1 MSELQQLLLAV
12 TAVTIIIALVVA
24 CVLYAK
30 KASSSLGKMFDDSL
44 HWENLCNVLLNK
56 YRAMTL
62 EDKVKLSDLFE
73 TVLKVLHKYK
83 SSVFSKYDIKFS
95 EDSILLKSKEENIV
109 FFRKEDGSIVIK
121 LQSENEDGAIT
132 DEMIVD
138 NLDKILNKAKKD
150 K

>member
-12 TAVTIIIALVVA
+12 AIVIALVVA
-24 CVLYAK
+24 CVLYVK
-30 KASSSLGKMFDDSL
+30 KASNSLGKMFDDSL

-56 YRAMTL
+56 YRAMTS

-83 SSVFSKYDIKFS
+83 SSVFSNYDIKFS
-95 EDSILLKSKEENIV
+95 EDSILLKNKEENIV
-109 FFRKEDGSIVIK
+109 FSRKEDSSIVIK

-132 DEMIVD
+132 DEMIID